1 MGLLY
6 HVAVRQVALKQIVA
20 ACRRTGPPPDLAAE
34 RLAQALDAGSI
45 DERCELTVREGE
57 RVAVALR
64 AIGRDGTASGLRTAI
79 DLARQAARAA
89 LLGYV
94 ARAHAGRCAPSPT
107 HWPTASR
114 STARS
119 CRLRSRPRAGACRG
133 PTAGGTRLTTA
144 LRVEDKR
151 ARTRDLPPSGTRHS

>member
-1 MGLLY
+1 MRPYDADQVGMGLLY

-79 DLARQAARAA
+79 DLARPAARAA

-94 ARAHAGRCAPSPT
+94 ARAHDGSLCSLA
-107 HWPTASR
+107 H
-114 STARS
+114 
-119 CRLRSRPRAGACRG
+119 
-133 PTAGGTRLTTA
+133 A
-144 LRVEDKR
+144 LADGVTLD
-151 ARTRDLPPSGTRHS
+151 G